1 METVNQDATLNNE
14 NDQNSVDVKT
24 FTQSEVNAIVAD
36 RLNRERAK
44 FQDYDAL
51 RQKAEQLDK
60 IEEANKTELQ
70 KATEKATALEAELSA
85 MKKNEE
91 IRTLR
96 DKVAK
101 ENGIPAELLSG
112 STEEECMAQAKAL
125 IAFRESSSNTGY
137 PSVRDGGEIH
147 NTNKGTTRQQFAD
160 WANKAFG

>member
-1 METVNQDATLNNE
+1 METVNQDATALNNDNNQSSSE
-14 NDQNSVDVKT
+14 KT
-24 FTQSEVNAIVAD
+24 FTQSELDAIVSD
-36 RLNRERAK
+36 RLKRERTK
-44 FQDYDAL
+44 FQDYESL
-51 RQKAEQLDK
+51 RQKAEQFDK
-60 IEEANKTELQ
+60 LEEANKTGLQ
-70 KATEKATALEAELSA
+70 KATEKATALEAELASL
-85 MKKNEE
+85 KKNEE
-91 IRTLR
+91 IRSLR

-137 PSVRDGGEIH
+137 PNVRDGGEIH

>member
-1 METVNQDATLNNE
+1 METVNQDATMNNE
-14 NDQNSVDVKT
+14 NTQTEDQKT
-24 FTQSEVNAIVAD
+24 FTQSELDAIVSD
-36 RLNRERAK
+36 RLKRERGK
-44 FQDYDAL
+44 YQDYEAL
-51 RQKAEQLDK
+51 KQKAEQFDK
-60 IEEANKTELQ
+60 LEEANKTELQ
-70 KATEKATALEAELSA
+70 KATEKATALEAELNEL
-85 MKKNEE
+85 KKNAE
-91 IRTLR
+91 IRSLR

>member
-14 NDQNSVDVKT
+14 NTQTEDQKT
-24 FTQSEVNAIVAD
+24 FTQSELDAIVSD
-36 RLNRERAK
+36 RLKRERGK
-44 FQDYDAL
+44 YQDYEAL
-51 RQKAEQLDK
+51 KQKAEQFDK
-60 IEEANKTELQ
+60 LEEANKTELQ
-70 KATEKATALEAELSA
+70 KATEKATALEAELNEL
-85 MKKNEE
+85 KKNAE
-91 IRTLR
+91 IRSLR

>member
-1 METVNQDATLNNE
+1 METVNQDATALNNDNNQSSSE
-14 NDQNSVDVKT
+14 KT
-24 FTQSEVNAIVAD
+24 FTQSELDAIVSD
-36 RLNRERAK
+36 RLKRERTK
-44 FQDYDAL
+44 FQDYESL
-51 RQKAEQLDK
+51 RQKAEQFDK
-60 IEEANKTELQ
+60 LEEANKTELQ
-70 KATEKATALEAELSA
+70 KATEKATALEAELASL
-85 MKKNEE
+85 KKNEE
-91 IRTLR
+91 IRSLR

-137 PSVRDGGEIH
+137 PNVRDGGEIH

>member
-1 METVNQDATLNNE
+1 METVNQDATALNNDNNQSSSE
-14 NDQNSVDVKT
+14 KT
-24 FTQSEVNAIVAD
+24 FTQSELDAIVSD
-36 RLNRERAK
+36 RLKRERTK
-44 FQDYDAL
+44 FQDYESL
-51 RQKAEQLDK
+51 RQKAEQFDK
-60 IEEANKTELQ
+60 LEEANKTELQ
-70 KATEKATALEAELSA
+70 KATEKATALEAELASL
-85 MKKNEE
+85 KKNEE
-91 IRTLR
+91 IRSLR

-137 PSVRDGGEIH
+137 PNVRDSGEIH

>member
-14 NDQNSVDVKT
+14 NTQTEEQKT
-24 FTQSEVNAIVAD
+24 FTQSELDAIVSD
-36 RLNRERAK
+36 RLKRERGK
-44 FQDYDAL
+44 YQDYEAL
-51 RQKAEQLDK
+51 KQKAEQFDK
-60 IEEANKTELQ
+60 LEEANKTELQ

-91 IRTLR
+91 IRILR